1 MAEILIFHW
10 SVKILAGLADKQ
22 FVMGRHSWRLGV
34 VALLLLLCV
43 LPGSGATVYSV
54 FFDDRFGTIDSTT
67 GTYTQIGTLP
77 IAQTAGIGVL
87 GNVLYVQ
94 SMQGELLTVNPVTGA
109 STVVGNAD
117 LSTTS
122 EIFAGDADG
131 LFEFDS
137 QSNLYSINPT
147 TGASTLIGATG
158 LPPNNGGWDTSMSAD
173 GTDLFVTAGGG
184 GKIDELYEINT
195 VTGLAVDLGST
206 GLSSIAGS
214 AIAGDYLDLFQ
225 YSGGTNY
232 IYSAPLGSTSF
243 TAGPMSVEIVDGGV
257 TLTAGESFTTAAAT
271 PESSASVLLGL
282 GLVILGLIGRI
293 RHVRKAESRRRMKAL
308 P

>member
-1 MAEILIFHW
+1 M
-10 SVKILAGLADKQ
+10 VT
-22 FVMGRHSWRLGV
+22 
-34 VALLLLLCV
+34 LLLLLCV
-43 LPGSGATVYSV
+43 LPSSGATVYSV
-54 FFDDRFGTIDSTT
+54 FFDDRFGSIDSST
-67 GTYTQIGTLP
+67 GNYTQLGTLP
-77 IAQTAGIGVL
+77 IAQAAGIGEFA
-87 GNVLYVQ
+87 NVLYVQ
-94 SMQGELLTVNPVTGA
+94 SMQGELLTVNPATGS

-137 QSNLYSINPT
+137 LSNLYSINPT
-147 TGASTLIGATG
+147 TGAATLIGATG
-158 LPPNNGGWDTSMSAD
+158 LPANNGGWDTSMSAA
-173 GTDLFVTAGGG
+173 GSDLYVTAGGG
-184 GKIDELYEINT
+184 GAIDQLYEINT
-195 VTGLAVDLGST
+195 ATGHAMDLGST

-214 AIAGDYLDLFQ
+214 AIVGDYLDLFQ
-225 YSGGTNY
+225 YSGGTHY

-243 TAGPMSVEIVDGGV
+243 TAVATSVAIVDGGI
-257 TLTAGESFTTAAAT
+257 TLTTGESYATVAAT

-293 RHVRKAESRRRMKAL
+293 RHTRKAESRRRIKAL